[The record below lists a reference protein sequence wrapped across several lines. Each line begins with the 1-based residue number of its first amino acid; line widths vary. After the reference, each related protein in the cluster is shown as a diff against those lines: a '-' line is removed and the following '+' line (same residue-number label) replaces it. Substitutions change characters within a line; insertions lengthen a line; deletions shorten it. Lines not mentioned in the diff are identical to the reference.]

1 MIMAERRIKSG
12 RAQVADP
19 ARERDEWIQLLR
31 ELVTQVDG
39 WVKPAEW
46 STREIEKE
54 MEDSVLGPYN
64 APALLMQRAFVRV
77 LLEPITR
84 FAPGTD
90 GVVDLYRMPAYDDIA
105 SVYRVAGEWKLHQ
118 ASGGSSTVARA
129 RGVEPIDLNQENFLR
144 VLEANPG
151 PGGIS
156 RISCRPDRRGSP
168 QRSDCRR
175 HPRAGRGKGMG

>member
-1 MIMAERRIKSG
+1 MIMAEQRIKSR

-39 WVKPAEW
+39 WVNPAEW
-46 STREIEKE
+46 STREIDKE

-105 SVYRVAGEWKLHQ
+105 SLYRVAGEWKLDY
-118 ASGGSSTVARA
+118 ASRGGIAAARTRSA
-129 RGVEPIDLNQENFLR
+129 EPIDLNRENFLR
-144 VLEANPG
+144 VLET
-151 PGGIS
+151 IS
-156 RISCRPDRRGSP
+156 GHAS
-168 QRSDCRR
+168 
-175 HPRAGRGKGMG
+175 

>member
-1 MIMAERRIKSG
+1 MIMAEQRIKSR

-19 ARERDEWIQLLR
+19 AKERDEWIQLLR

-39 WVKPAEW
+39 WVKPVEW

-64 APALLMQRAFVRV
+64 APALHMQRAFVRV

-105 SVYRVAGEWKLHQ
+105 SLSRVAGEWKLHH
-118 ASGGSSTVARA
+118 ASRGGSAVARA
-129 RGVEPIDLNQENFLR
+129 GSAEPFDLNRENFLR
-144 VLEANPG
+144 VLEA
-151 PGGIS
+151 IS
-156 RISCRPDRRGSP
+156 GHATSVI
-168 QRSDCRR
+168 
-175 HPRAGRGKGMG
+175 